1 MKVVQVIKKLNN
13 TELGKGGTHD
23 SYVLVPSELDITDL
37 FVKLNE
43 PVTFVDKS
51 TAEEVVIRSTYGRE
65 KRIVGLGQYYRSRD
79 LSAGDEIL
87 FERRV
92 VGKRARHFISV
103 KKNED
108 VLAFQKSKNGFEI
121 LTPERISRF
130 QNIVTDSGESLEIR
144 FLNAKKKRN
153 DSPEATS
160 FYDIIVSGKSL
171 MGSFSG
177 NSLGEIVV
185 QNHKIVVTPFYGW
198 KKYVFE
204 MEEDT

>member
-92 VGKRARHFISV
+92 VGKRARAWKFVFSM
-103 KKNED
+103 
-108 VLAFQKSKNGFEI
+108 Q
-121 LTPERISRF
+121 
-130 QNIVTDSGESLEIR
+130 
-144 FLNAKKKRN
+144 KRN
-153 DSPEATS
+153 GTIHRRRHH
-160 FYDIIVSGKSL
+160 F
-171 MGSFSG
+171 M
-177 NSLGEIVV
+177 
-185 QNHKIVVTPFYGW
+185 T
-198 KKYVFE
+198 
-204 MEEDT
+204 